1 MTHAARRPDTSV
13 VRRIAADVL
22 WLVHIVVM
30 VFLVIGWA
38 LPWSSAWWI
47 YVLGAPCV
55 IGGWKLFSET
65 CWLSILEA
73 KLRGEPMAIRV
84 ADADADVDVDVDV
97 EESRSFVAETL
108 SSALG
113 RPISRRFA
121 KTLSYA
127 VVVGGFILSG
137 IRLAL

>member
-55 IGGWKLFSET
+55 IGGWKVFSET

-73 KLRGEPMAIRV
+73 KLRGESMAIR
-84 ADADADVDVDVDV
+84 APEADV